1 MFIRFLLT
9 LLTVFKN
16 ELLSMYDRIRYRNN
30 HSGAVLRC
38 TCVKPCVHT
47 DNCFVP
53 TSEIIAVE
61 ETELNKKQRSIGK
74 WQKMAKPHAF
84 TGKARRSLRGTR

>member
-1 MFIRFLLT
+1 
-9 LLTVFKN
+9 
-16 ELLSMYDRIRYRNN
+16 MYDCIMYRNN
-30 HSGAVLRC
+30 HSGAVLRR

-61 ETELNKKQRSIGK
+61 ETELNKKRHSTGK

-84 TGKARRSLRGTR
+84 TGKAHSGSGGTH

>member
-1 MFIRFLLT
+1 MLMCF
-9 LLTVFKN
+9 
-16 ELLSMYDRIRYRNN
+16 Y
-30 HSGAVLRC
+30 
-38 TCVKPCVHT
+38 T

-61 ETELNKKQRSIGK
+61 ETELNKKQRNIGK

-84 TGKARRSLRGTR
+84 TGKANTVSECLC